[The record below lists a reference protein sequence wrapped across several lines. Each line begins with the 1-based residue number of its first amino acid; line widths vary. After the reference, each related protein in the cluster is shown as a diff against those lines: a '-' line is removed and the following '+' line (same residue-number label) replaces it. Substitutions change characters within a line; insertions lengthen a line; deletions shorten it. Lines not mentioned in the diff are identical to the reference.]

1 MTQSASPNQH
11 EIQILISLLDD
22 PDEKVYSGVRD
33 KLFLYGSEALPIL
46 ENAWESTVDET
57 ALHRIE
63 NIIQGIQKESLFA
76 EMNTWVATG
85 GNDLLQGA
93 MLLSRFHY
101 NGLDDSDT
109 IRLAGRITQDL
120 WLEMNPQLTPLEKIK
135 VLNHVFFD
143 VHGFTPV
150 LNPAPPITELLIH
163 EVLQRKKGNPVAI
176 GIIYLML
183 AQSMHFPMLGVNIS
197 GHFAGAWLNRPI
209 QTLTFPASD
218 RMVDFYIN
226 APIKGV
232 VFTHADIDRFL
243 EKHEI
248 SPSADHYI
256 PISNVASVRIM
267 ADKLMQTYERSSD
280 VARYEQLKIFLS
292 AFD

>member
-1 MTQSASPNQH
+1 MAQPSSPHQH

-22 PDEKVYSGVRD
+22 PDEKVYAGVRD
-33 KLFLYGSEALPIL
+33 KLFLYGSEALPVL
-46 ENAWESTVDET
+46 ERAWESTLDEM
-57 ALHRIE
+57 ALRRIE
-63 NIIQGIQKESLFA
+63 NILQGIQKESLFA

-85 GNDLLQGA
+85 GSDLLQGG

-101 NGLDDSDT
+101 NGLDESDA
-109 IRLAGRITQDL
+109 IRQAGRLTQDL
-120 WLEMNPQLTPLEKIK
+120 WLEMNPRHTPLEKIK

-163 EVLQRKKGNPVAI
+163 EVLQRKKGNPVTL

-197 GHFAGAWLNRPI
+197 GHFAGAWLNKPI
-209 QTLTFPASD
+209 QSLTFPVSVQL
-218 RMVDFYIN
+218 VDFYVN
-226 APIKGV
+226 APIRGV

-243 EKHEI
+243 DKH
-248 SPSADHYI
+248 DI
-256 PISNVASVRIM
+256 PPRPANYVPVSNVASVRLL
-267 ADKLMQTYERSSD
+267 ADKLIQVYERSSD
-280 VARYEQLKIFLS
+280 VERYEQLKIFLS
-292 AFD
+292 AFE